1 MKLFLN
7 KHLLTVEDIKTSA
20 NFGGQDIFLV
30 VPSLSES
37 LYYNYLVPGLCNHN
51 ESLYTKTF
59 FTGHNNINLAQSL
72 EECDY
77 SIVPFKFNRD
87 DSRLRD
93 ICETAKN
100 HKKSVIAFYT
110 DDNVESYGLP
120 ENLSLFRT
128 SLNKNSQQVTE
139 KVMPALHPD
148 HFSGF
153 TDYVN
158 SISFCGQLTELR
170 YRVITK
176 LKTTNLNTDFIIRQ
190 GFWAPEVG
198 TKIKARKQ
206 YYENFLKNR
215 YALCIRGAGNFSFRF
230 YEALCF
236 GRIPILIDT
245 DTALPFERIIDW
257 EKHIIKIKENEL
269 TDLPN
274 IIKNDTR
281 CMEGNR
287 KLWETYFSVEGYAKN
302 FIKELVP

>member
-1 MKLFLN
+1 MINFFLN
-7 KHLLTVEDIKTSA
+7 KHLLNNNDVITCA
-20 NFGGQDIFLV
+20 NFGGQDVFLLI
-30 VPSLSES
+30 PFLSEE
-37 LYYNYLVPGLCNHN
+37 LYYNVFLPHLGTHN
-51 ESLYTKTF
+51 ESLYTKWF
-59 FTGHNNINLAQSL
+59 YSGKKHINHT
-72 EECDY
+72 EIKNCDY
-77 SIVPFKFNRD
+77 SILPFKYNKLDERVNQTCHEA
-87 DSRLRD
+87 RVH
-93 ICETAKN
+93 N
-100 HKKSVIAFYT
+100 KKVIAFFT
-110 DDNVESYGLP
+110 DDSDEIYNLP
-120 ENLSLFRT
+120 DNLLLFRT
-128 SLNKNSQQVTE
+128 SLNCSNNK
-139 KVMPALHPD
+139 KDYVMPALHPD

-153 TDYVN
+153 NEYKN
-158 SISFCGQLTELR
+158 KIGFCGQLTRLR
-170 YRVITK
+170 QFIINK
-176 LKTTNLNTDFIIRQ
+176 IKQTNIETDFIFRQ

-198 TKIKARKQ
+198 SKIKARKQ
-206 YYENFLKNR
+206 YYENLLDNR

-269 TDLPN
+269 ADLPN